1 MRISRDMN
9 NTENMPRSDPPDETW
24 SVVVLYDDAST
35 RDRAMGV
42 CHRLV
47 QRFWEE
53 VELQFHWWR
62 SDFLEDEAMRCTA
75 TQDAVRADF
84 IVVSSRPE
92 QQFSPFVLKWFQDWI
107 RQREGREGAFLDLT
121 EPQAGSAGNVQ
132 RRQLHLRRLAHRAM
146 MDYLTQMSPI
156 MDGPL
161 PDSFES
167 VEHRAARITSVM
179 DQILHLPPPPRLDL
193 PR

>member
-1 MRISRDMN
+1 ML
-9 NTENMPRSDPPDETW
+9 RSETPDETW
-24 SVVVLYDDAST
+24 SVVVLYDDAPT
-35 RDRAMGV
+35 RQRAMGL
-42 CHRLV
+42 CNRLV

-53 VELQFHWWR
+53 VEIRFHWWR
-62 SDFLEDEAMRCTA
+62 SDFLVDDLMRTTA
-75 TQDAVRADF
+75 TQDAVGADF

-92 QQFSPFVLKWFQDWI
+92 QQFSPFVVKWFEDWI

-121 EPQAGSAGNVQ
+121 EPEAGSADNVQ

-146 MDYLTQMSPI
+146 MDYLTQVSQI

-167 VEHRAARITSVM
+167 VEHRAAQITSVM